1 MTDAIAAAVQE
12 IALLLI
18 NESIALFA
26 VDCHPWHGMV
36 GLAMLTGEEL
46 ASNPMLAEPSEMA
59 AWRYYDFAS
68 ALAVGKSFIPLGEE
82 MRSAYYQAE
91 DRPSMVEAYLEP
103 CAVAVT
109 APPVTAALE
118 LLKREK
124 GFRISVTHPDSNRE
138 FVVSG

>member
-1 MTDAIAAAVQE
+1 
-12 IALLLI
+12 
-18 NESIALFA
+18 
-26 VDCHPWHGMV
+26 MV
-36 GLAMLTGEEL
+36 GLAILTGEEL
-46 ASNPMLAEPSEMA
+46 ANNRMLAEPAEMA
-59 AWRYYDFAS
+59 AWRHYDFAS
-68 ALAVGKSFIPLGEE
+68 QLAAGRSFIPLGEQ

-91 DRPSMVEAYLEP
+91 NRPRTAEAFLEA

-138 FVVSG
+138 FVASGQKSAERDVPPDQPRG